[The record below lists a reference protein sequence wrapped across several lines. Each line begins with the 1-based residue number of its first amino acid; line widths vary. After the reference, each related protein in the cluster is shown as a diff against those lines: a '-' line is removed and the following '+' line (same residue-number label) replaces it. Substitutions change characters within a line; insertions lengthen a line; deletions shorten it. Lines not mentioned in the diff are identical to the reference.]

1 MFSAI
6 MLGMTRSQEKP
17 LLSIVIPVFNAE
29 KYIVRC
35 LKSIARSAEK
45 AACSTEVLII
55 DNGSSDN
62 SKEVSN
68 NFIHEHRNKT
78 LALSVLECQTPGA
91 AAARNFGVGE
101 ATGKYLW
108 FVDADDEIS
117 DDAIFLLITTA
128 KKNDSD
134 VVMMGAK
141 RIYPNG
147 HTDYLSAVDPSRLD
161 YKSRFVRYGMGPW
174 QVIMKRSWWNKNFQF
189 KEGIIHEDME
199 LMSSLILY
207 TDKLSAVDKPLYLY
221 HQTRNSVLHRSSWS
235 EHAYDIFPALEGLYG
250 RFKATGAEKRYHD
263 ELEWFFIW
271 NLLIDSAADFAAF
284 PEGKPGFKRS
294 REMLSKYFPNWRK
307 NRFLKEKPI
316 KFRIRVRMNYYR

>member
-1 MFSAI
+1 MFGAI
-6 MLGMTRSQEKP
+6 MLGMTKLQEKP

-35 LKSIARSAEK
+35 LKSIVLSAEK
-45 AACSTEVLII
+45 AAYPIEVLII
-55 DNGSSDN
+55 DNNSADN
-62 SKEVSN
+62 SKEVAKA
-68 NFIHEHRNKT
+68 FAREHASKT

-91 AAARNFGVGE
+91 AAVRNFGADKAIGE
-101 ATGKYLW
+101 YLW
-108 FVDADDEIS
+108 FIDADDEIS
-117 DDAIFLLITTA
+117 ADAISLLIDAA
-128 KKNDSD
+128 KQSNSD

-141 RIYPNG
+141 RIYPDG
-147 HTDYLSAVDPSRLD
+147 HTDYLSAVDPSRPD

-174 QVIMKRSWWNKNFQF
+174 QVITRRKWWNSHFSF
-189 KEGIIHEDME
+189 KEGMIHEDME

-207 TDKLSAVDKPLYLY
+207 TDRLAAVDKPLYLY
-221 HQTRNSVLHRSSWS
+221 HQTQNSVLHRASWS

-250 RFKATGAEKRYHD
+250 RFKVAGAEKRYRD

-284 PEGKPGFKRS
+284 SEGKPGFARS

-316 KFRIRVRMNYYR
+316 KFRIRVRINYCK